1 MERDSFPDLYR
12 TVDRLEWRAD
22 ALDKWRSEVDARVAV
37 LESEI
42 ITEREARRLREALA
56 RQGHIRLTSFQK
68 WAGIIVGLVAVADL
82 VAGFFR

>member
-1 MERDSFPDLYR
+1 MERDAFPDLYR

-22 ALDKWRSEVDARVAV
+22 AIDKWRADVDARIAV

-56 RQGHIRLTSFQK
+56 RQGHIRLTTFQK
-68 WAGIIVGLVAVADL
+68 WAGILVGCVALADL
-82 VAGFFR
+82 VRGFVG

>member
-1 MERDSFPDLYR
+1 MERDVERVLDKIGW
-12 TVDRLEWRAD
+12 RLD
-22 ALDKWRSEVDARVAV
+22 ALDKWRAEMDARVAV

-56 RQGHIRLTSFQK
+56 RQGHVRLTSFQK
-68 WAGIIVGLVAVADL
+68 WAGIVVGMVAVADL